1 MRVQRIYYI
10 VGVLSPETC
19 MPVYKKILTRLYR
32 VFVHLYVVHFDAF
45 LEIKQ
50 VKTFLMQSIL

>member
-1 MRVQRIYYI
+1 
-10 VGVLSPETC
+10 

-32 VFVHLYVVHFDAF
+32 VFVHLYVIHFDAF

-50 VKTFLMQSIL
+50 VKTFPKQSIYIQSKVSFL

>member
-1 MRVQRIYYI
+1 MYLLII
-10 VGVLSPETC
+10 LGVLSSESC

-32 VFVHLYVVHFDAF
+32 VFVHLYVIHFDAF

-50 VKTFLMQSIL
+50 VNAFIKQSM